1 MLRYNARGIDEI
13 PGNTFKKFVIRA
25 LAMTFVVQTM
35 MFIGYNIP
43 NYVVG
48 THPAVGVDPYAA
60 SSSAP
65 ASLLS
70 PAP

>member
-1 MLRYNARGIDEI
+1 
-13 PGNTFKKFVIRA
+13 VIRA